1 MAPVNQIREAPMTL
15 PSKQSHRTPRQ
26 TPKMPVA
33 RIATLGALVLAIAA
47 IFAAAARADRPYAP
61 SRDYHLQNVR
71 VSLRFDLDQ
80 RKVMGEVTHTLTPL
94 RDGLTHFDFDSADLA
109 ISSTRVNGK
118 DAPFE
123 LRDNKLR
130 VHLAQP
136 AKAGEKFDVNIVYE
150 GKPTTGLYFI
160 LPDKD
165 DPGRPKEIWT
175 QGEAE
180 DTHHYIPIYDYP
192 NDRATSE
199 MILTVPGDWLTVSN
213 GKLVSVQDAA
223 GGMKTW
229 TWRESLPVSTYLISF
244 VAGEFKEKKD
254 TWHNLPIAYY
264 VPRGM
269 EDTID
274 PTFSHTKQMLDFF
287 SERFGVAYP
296 WEQYAQTAVDD
307 FVAEGME
314 NVTATTLAARDMVR
328 ADLAGEKAEAAD
340 SLLSHELTH
349 QWFGDLVTC
358 KDWTNTWLNEGFATF
373 GANLWEEHEYGV
385 DASAYRY
392 WRDQNSWMPSKEYF
406 PVPIVTRDI
415 NDSVEY
421 VGNVYDKAG
430 WVLNMLRKQLGD
442 DAFFRALKHYLEANR
457 LQNVVTADLIKAIEE
472 TTGTNVDPFFDQWI
486 FGAGAPRFSVK
497 YSYDAAAKKVSLDVK
512 QTQKVEGRVGLFRAP
527 VDVAITTVSGQ
538 KIFPVEVSK
547 ADETFFFAVDGPP
560 LMVLFDKGNKVL
572 RSLEFQKSPEEWIR
586 QLQTAQDVPDRADA
600 AVALGAI
607 KDTDA
612 VTAALGE
619 AARHDRFWGVRN
631 EALRALGRLNS
642 PAARKQV
649 FEALSNEQP
658 WVRQVAVEQMGRF
671 QNDDETVKRLQNIYK
686 DDKAYSVRGQALQSL
701 AQDKGPGTMAL
712 LEKALATSSPDDIL
726 RRSALRAMG
735 MLGDTAAVPSLLEWS
750 SPGKPSSLRGIAIGG
765 LGRVD
770 VRNHDITAR
779 LVSYLSES
787 SFDIRYAA
795 IFALGRR
802 GDPSAIEPLEAFL
815 KAGSLSISMP
825 HAVEGLIEQ
834 LKTQSP
840 PHKDSPTVDQKASDT
855 SSTSSGVGNNQ
866 LVVDRLDHLERQ
878 MTEMNDRLRK
888 IEASLTGGRSD

>member
-1 MAPVNQIREAPMTL
+1 MNL
-15 PSKQSHRTPRQ
+15 SWKQSRQ
-26 TPKMPVA
+26 TPRSAPKMA
-33 RIATLGALVLAIAA
+33 RTRATTLVGLVLAIVA

-80 RKVMGEVTHTLTPL
+80 RKVIGEVTHTLSPL
-94 RDGLTHFDFDSADLA
+94 RGGLTHLDFDSADLS
-109 ISSTRVNGK
+109 ISSARVNGK
-118 DAPFE
+118 AATFE

-130 VHLAQP
+130 VNLAQP
-136 AKAGEKFDVNIVYE
+136 AKAGEKLDVNIVYQ

-165 DPGRPKEIWT
+165 DPARPKEIWT

-213 GKLVSVQDAA
+213 GKLLSVQDAT

-229 TWRESLPVSTYLISF
+229 TWRQSLPVSTYLISF

-307 FVAEGME
+307 FVAAGME
-314 NVTATTLAARDMVR
+314 NVSATTLSARDMVR
-328 ADLAGEKAEAAD
+328 ADLATEKAEAAD

-421 VGNVYDKAG
+421 VGNVYDKGG

-457 LQNVVTADLIKAIEE
+457 LQNVVTADLVKAIEE
-472 TTGTNVDPFFDQWI
+472 STGTNVDPFFDQWI

-497 YSYDAAAKKVSLDVK
+497 YSYDAAAKKVSLNVK
-512 QTQKVEGRVGLFRAP
+512 QTQKIEGRVGLFRVP
-527 VDVAITTVSGQ
+527 VDVAITTAAGE

-547 ADETFFFAVDGPP
+547 ADETFSFAVDGPP
-560 LMVLFDKGNKVL
+560 LMVLFDKGNKIL
-572 RSLEFQKSPEEWIR
+572 RSLDFQKSPEEWIR
-586 QLQTAQDVPDRADA
+586 QLQTANDVPDRADA
-600 AVALGAI
+600 AVALGNI
-607 KDTDA
+607 KDNDA
-612 VTAALGE
+612 VTSALGD
-619 AARHDRFWGVRN
+619 AARRDHFWGVRN

-649 FEALSNEQP
+649 FTSLANEQP
-658 WVRQVAVEQMGRF
+658 WVRQVAVEQMGHF
-671 QNDDETVKRLQNIYK
+671 QNDEETVKRLQNIYK

-701 AQDKGPGTMAL
+701 AQDKGAGTMAL
-712 LEKALATSSPDDIL
+712 LEKALSTSSPDDVI

-735 MLGDTAAVPSLLEWS
+735 MLGDNATVPSLLEWS
-750 SPGKPSSLRGIAIGG
+750 SPGKPSVLRGIAIGA

-770 VRNHDITAR
+770 LKNHDITTR
-779 LVSYLSES
+779 LVSYLNES

-802 GDPSAIEPLEAFL
+802 GDPAAIEPLEAFL
-815 KAGSLSISMP
+815 KTGQLSLSIP

-834 LKTQSP
+834 LKSQNP
-840 PHKDSPTVDQKASDT
+840 VHKDSPTADQKTTDTPAVSAS
-855 SSTSSGVGNNQ
+855 NNQ
-866 LVVDRLDHLERQ
+866 VIVDRLDHLERQ
-878 MTEMNDRLRK
+878 MTEVNDRLRK

>member
-1 MAPVNQIREAPMTL
+1 MNIYRNKSRPHPRGAPKKA
-15 PSKQSHRTPRQ
+15 
-26 TPKMPVA
+26 
-33 RIATLGALVLAIAA
+33 ATHAA
-47 IFAAAARADRPYAP
+47 IFATLAFAIGAMFAVAVRADRPYAP
-61 SRDYHLQNVR
+61 SRDYHLENVR

-80 RKVMGEVTHTLTPL
+80 RRVIGEVTHTLAPL
-94 RDGLTHFDFDSADLA
+94 RDGLTHLDFDCADLT
-109 ISSTRVNGK
+109 ISSARVNGK
-118 DAPFE
+118 DATFE

-130 VHLAQP
+130 VNLAQP
-136 AKAGEKFDVNIVYE
+136 AKAGEKFEVNIQYE

-165 DPGRPKEIWT
+165 DPSRPKEIWT

-192 NDRATSE
+192 NDRTTSE

-213 GKLVSVQDAA
+213 GKLLSVQDAA

-229 TWRESLPVSTYLISF
+229 TWRQSLPVSTYLISF
-244 VAGEFKEKKD
+244 VAGEFTEKKD
-254 TWHNLPIAYY
+254 TWHNLPLAYY

-296 WEQYAQTAVDD
+296 WEKYAQTAVDD
-307 FVAEGME
+307 FVAAGME
-314 NVTATTLAARDMVR
+314 NVSATTLSARDMVR
-328 ADLAGEKAEAAD
+328 ADLASEKAEAAD

-392 WRDQNSWMPSKEYF
+392 WRDQNSWMPSKEFF
-406 PVPIVTRDI
+406 PIPIVTREI

-421 VGNVYDKAG
+421 VGNVYDKGG

-442 DAFFRALKHYLEANR
+442 EAFFRALKHYLEANR
-457 LQNVVTADLIKAIEE
+457 LQNVVTADLVKAIEE
-472 TTGTNVDPFFDQWI
+472 STGTNVDPFFDQWI

-497 YSYDAAAKKVSLDVK
+497 STYDATAKKVSLNVK
-512 QTQKVEGRVGLFRAP
+512 QTQKVEGHVGVFRVP
-527 VDVAITTVSGQ
+527 VDVAVTTASGE

-547 ADETFFFAVDGPP
+547 ADETFSFDVDGPP
-560 LMVLFDKGNKVL
+560 LMVLFDKGNKIL
-572 RSLEFQKSPEEWIR
+572 RSLDFQKSPEEWMR
-586 QLQTAQDVPDRADA
+586 QLQTARDVPDRADA
-600 AVALGAI
+600 AVALGNI
-607 KDTDA
+607 KDNDA
-612 VTAALGE
+612 VTAALGD
-619 AARHDRFWGVRN
+619 AARRDQFWGVRN
-631 EALRALGRLNS
+631 EALRALGRVNS
-642 PAARKQV
+642 PNARKQV
-649 FEALSNEQP
+649 LTALSNEQP

-671 QNDDETVKRLQNIYK
+671 QNDEETVKRLQSIYK

-701 AQDKGPGTMAL
+701 AQDKGSGTIAL
-712 LEKALATSSPDDIL
+712 LEKALSASSPDDVL

-750 SPGKPSSLRGIAIGG
+750 APGKPLSLRGIAISA

-770 VRNHDITAR
+770 LKNHDITAR
-779 LVSYLSES
+779 LISYLNES
-787 SFDIRYAA
+787 SFDIRYAS

-802 GDPSAIEPLEAFL
+802 GDPTAIEPLEAL
-815 KAGSLSISMP
+815 IKAGQLSISVP

-834 LKTQSP
+834 LKTQNAA
-840 PHKDSPTVDQKASDT
+840 HKDSPAADQKNSDSPSVSAS
-855 SSTSSGVGNNQ
+855 NNQ
-866 LVVDRLDHLERQ
+866 IVVDRLDRLERQ

-888 IEASLTGGRSD
+888 IEASLVGGKSD